1 MISRFAS
8 IGLAVGL
15 LGTLGC
21 STVIKQTYYGVTG
34 AHGKFYEVTVVD
46 PPDLTIYRRV
56 IVRPFTNELGAPVP
70 STVVAE
76 INHAIPQVLAD
87 EGLFYPDG
95 KALRIEGRIIHYTG
109 KSGLEGSVS
118 SVIGSGEECVCRVQL
133 LDDATNR
140 QIGEAICWGVVKS
153 VVRRGPEELGIG
165 VGKAVAKWIE
175 KRLPEHV
182 VDARQAELKPEG

>member
-1 MISRFAS
+1 MVLLPPAAQVVGVERF
-8 IGLAVGL
+8 
-15 LGTLGC
+15 
-21 STVIKQTYYGVTG
+21 
-34 AHGKFYEVTVVD
+34 
-46 PPDLTIYRRV
+46 
-56 IVRPFTNELGAPVP
+56 
-70 STVVAE
+70 
-76 INHAIPQVLAD
+76 HAIAQVLAD
-87 EGLFYPDG
+87 EGLFDPDG

-153 VVRRGPEELGIG
+153 VVRRGPDELGIG
-165 VGKAVAKWIE
+165 VGRGVAKWIE

-182 VDARQAELKPEG
+182 VNARQAELKPE

>member
-34 AHGKFYEVTVVD
+34 AHGKFYEVAVVD
-46 PPDLTIYRRV
+46 PPDLTLYRRV
-56 IVRPFTNELGAPVP
+56 VVKPFTNELGAPVP
-70 STVVAE
+70 GKVLAE
-76 INHAIPQVLAD
+76 VNHAIPQVLAK

-153 VVRRGPEELGIG
+153 VVRRGPDELGIG
-165 VGKAVAKWIE
+165 VGKGVAKWIE

-182 VDARQAELKPEG
+182 VDARQAELKPE

>member
-1 MISRFAS
+1 MRSRLAS

-34 AHGKFYEVTVVD
+34 AHGKFYEVVVVD
-46 PPDLTIYRRV
+46 PAALTSYRRV
-56 IVRPFTNELGAPVP
+56 IVQPFTNELGAPVP
-70 STVVAE
+70 SEVVAA
-76 INHAIPQVLAD
+76 INHAIPVVLAE

-95 KALRIEGRIIHYTG
+95 KVLRIEGRIIHYTG

-118 SVIGSGEECVCRVQL
+118 SVIGSGEVCVCRVQL
-133 LDDATNR
+133 MDDATNR

-153 VVRRGPEELGIG
+153 AIRRGPEELGIG
-165 VGKAVAKWIE
+165 VGKGVAKWIE

-182 VDARQAELKPEG
+182 VEARQAELKPE